1 MLESERRE
9 RLSYGDDPKRN
20 YPHYCLII
28 SVPLIIGATFSILT
42 PKTTETR
49 CKSKRRVTQFLR

>member
-20 YPHYCLII
+20 YPLLSYH
-28 SVPLIIGATFSILT
+28 IGSFNY
-42 PKTTETR
+42 
-49 CKSKRRVTQFLR
+49 RRNLGSP